1 MDVVGLYPHISHSED
16 LEVLRLAM
24 NKAEGDMPVDDLVS
38 LAKLVLE
45 NNFFEF
51 DENETAI
58 GIKFAPGFANILW
71 GILRNDFWILV
82 SLKLGF
88 GGVFWMMFS

>member
-1 MDVVGLYPHISHSED
+1 
-16 LEVLRLAM
+16 
-24 NKAEGDMPVDDLVS
+24 MPVDDLVS

-58 GIKFAPGFANILW
+58 GTKFAPGFASILW
-71 GILRNDFWILV
+71 GILRKDFWILV
-82 SLKLGF
+82 RLKLGF
-88 GGVFWMMFS
+88 GGVFWIMFS